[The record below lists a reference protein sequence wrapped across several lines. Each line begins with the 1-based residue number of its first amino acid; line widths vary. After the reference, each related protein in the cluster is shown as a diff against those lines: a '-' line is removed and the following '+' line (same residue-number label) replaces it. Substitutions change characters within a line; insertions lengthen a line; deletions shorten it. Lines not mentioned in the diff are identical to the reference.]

1 MAYIDKAY
9 IESKSNTEDIS
20 SILSSNGI
28 DNTELDNII
37 TDAEATVNR
46 KLSAR
51 YVTPIPTPTNDL
63 KRIVLDITL
72 YFIYSLS
79 HNDKEMEA
87 VYNRYLLAL
96 KTLDNIA
103 NGKESLSGATEI
115 AEPTSRAIIVAK
127 SRTQKYTSEYLDTM

>member
-1 MAYIDKAY
+1 MAYITKPY
-9 IESKSNTEDIS
+9 IESKSNTVDIS
-20 SILSSNGI
+20 NILSSNGI
-28 DNTELDNII
+28 DDTKLNDII
-37 TDAEATVNR
+37 ADAEAIVNR

-51 YVTPIPTPTNDL
+51 YVTPISSPTNDL

-72 YFIYSLS
+72 YLIYSLS
-79 HNDKEMEA
+79 HNDEEMEA

-115 AEPTSRAIIVAK
+115 TEPISRAIIVAK
-127 SRTQKYTSEYLDTM
+127 SRTQKFTDDYLDMM